1 MVININKHKIERTP
15 VKCLVCGYEW
25 NYSKGIPKYRV
36 KCPRCG
42 SVRNKLN
49 RETFGLWNPTGEK
62 K

>member
-1 MVININKHKIERTP
+1 MNRIKKIERIP

-25 NYSKGIPKYRV
+25 KYSKGIPKYRV

-49 RETFGLWNPTGEK
+49 RDTFGLWKPEGEK

>member
-1 MVININKHKIERTP
+1 MNEQKIERTP

-25 NYSKGIPKYRV
+25 NYSKGIPKYRI

-49 RETFGLWNPTGEK
+49 RAVFGKWHPEANK

>member
-1 MVININKHKIERTP
+1 MNNLKKHKIERIP
-15 VKCLVCGYEW
+15 VKCLVCGHEW

-36 KCPRCG
+36 KCPRCA

-49 RETFGLWNPTGEK
+49 REVFGYWHPDGEK